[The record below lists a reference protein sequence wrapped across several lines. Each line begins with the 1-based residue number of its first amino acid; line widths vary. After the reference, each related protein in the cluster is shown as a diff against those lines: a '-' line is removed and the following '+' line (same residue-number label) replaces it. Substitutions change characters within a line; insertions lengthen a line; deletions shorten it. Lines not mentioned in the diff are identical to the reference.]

1 MANAS
6 FDLMVIGRR
15 KLATAGTGIGPPTRA
30 TLNKMRVRVV
40 QQVFND
46 RRLLYRN
53 RVQAN
58 RGRLL
63 LSAIETNHHREQ
75 TQQRLQR
82 YQILNDLKVKRNS
95 FVTTSENIFTYP
107 QPIDLT
113 EPKDFYRFGVRVTRA
128 AFRLRPSI
136 VSRLGSIGPSSTSDS
151 IGVDSSSTAY
161 GPVGLGGRQFV
172 RRIR

>member
-1 MANAS
+1 MTGATAS

-58 RGRLL
+58 RGRLV
-63 LSAIETNHHREQ
+63 LSTIETNHHREQ
-75 TQQRLQR
+75 IHQRLQR
-82 YQILNDLKVKRNS
+82 YQILNDLKLKENS
-95 FVTTSENIFTYP
+95 FKTTSENIFMYP
-107 QPIDLT
+107 KRIDLT
-113 EPKDFYRFGVRVTRA
+113 EPKDFYRFGVRVIQNR
-128 AFRLRPSI
+128 FN
-136 VSRLGSIGPSSTSDS
+136 
-151 IGVDSSSTAY
+151 
-161 GPVGLGGRQFV
+161 
-172 RRIR
+172 